1 MTCTN
6 QKTGKLIGG
15 YELGLLSKV
24 EKRRFETHLQDCDH
38 CFQSLYQTAPLA
50 ILMREGKVAP
60 AGEFELIEEEEG
72 EAVKKEPSS
81 STGFASILRRPWI
94 YAATMALLVITL
106 TAVWLLE
113 PGKKTERLRG
123 HDEISI
129 LVLSPVGEVTA
140 IRELRW
146 KAIKRV
152 QSYEVNIYTEVGD
165 LVWKES
171 VDGSSA
177 ILPDYV
183 HKKLIPGRSFSWQV
197 EALTDEEKHLKSQLI
212 QFIIRE

>member
-15 YELGLLSKV
+15 YELGLLSKE
-24 EKRRFETHLQDCDH
+24 EKRRFETHLQDCEH

-60 AGEFELIEEEEG
+60 EGEFELTEEEEG

-81 STGFASILRRPWI
+81 STGFGSTLRRPWI
-94 YAATMALLVITL
+94 YAAAMALLVITL
-106 TAVWLLE
+106 TAVWLLG

-140 IRELRW
+140 IREFKW
-146 KAIKRV
+146 KAIAGV
-152 QSYEVNIYTEVGD
+152 GLYEFKLYNETGD
-165 LVWKES
+165 LVWEEYVEDS
-171 VDGSSA
+171 TS
-177 ILPDYV
+177 ILPDSV
-183 HKKLIPGRSFSWQV
+183 NKTLIPGRAYAWQV
-197 EALTDEEKHLKSQLI
+197 EALTAKGDRLKSQLI
-212 QFIIRE
+212 QFIIRK